1 MLAKVMSASVL
12 GVDGFTVAVEVD
24 LGLGL
29 PSFDIVGLPDT
40 AVRESRERVRSAIK
54 NSGYEF
60 PAHKITI
67 NLAPA
72 NVRKEGA
79 AYDLPIAVGI
89 LAAHGS
95 VRMDLL
101 ERTVIVGELALD
113 GQVRPVNGVLA
124 MAQAVV
130 EGGADFFVVPRENL
144 QEAAVVEGI
153 MPVPVWDIR
162 ETVSFLNGDWQPEP
176 VRVDW
181 EEAGQPVYPED
192 FRDVQG
198 HDHAKRALEIAAAGG
213 HNLLFIGPPGS
224 GKTMLARRL
233 PSILPPLTREEAMEL
248 SRVYSVAGML
258 PTGVSLLTQRP
269 FRSPHHTIS
278 AAGLIGGGRI
288 PRPGEVSL
296 AHYGVLYM
304 DEFPEFPREALEA
317 LRQPLEDGVVTIARA
332 ATTLTYPAKMMLVA
346 SQNPCPCGFLG
357 DAARP
362 CVCTPIQ
369 VHRYRSRISGP
380 LLDRIDLVVEVPR
393 LRHDELLGRKE
404 GESSAA
410 IRARVTAARSIQT
423 QRLAGMGLYCNAH
436 MGAKELKIYCA
447 LGEAERRLVAK
458 AMQTYNLSGRAYA
471 RLLRVA
477 RTIADLAGS
486 DRIELPHLAE
496 ALQYRYNERGL
507 PGAAGVR

>member
-12 GVDGFTVAVEVD
+12 GVEGFTVAVEVD

-213 HNLLFIGPPGS
+213 HNLL
-224 GKTMLARRL
+224 M
-233 PSILPPLTREEAMEL
+233 
-248 SRVYSVAGML
+248 
-258 PTGVSLLTQRP
+258 
-269 FRSPHHTIS
+269 
-278 AAGLIGGGRI
+278 
-288 PRPGEVSL
+288 
-296 AHYGVLYM
+296 LYM
-304 DEFPEFPREALEA
+304 VL
-317 LRQPLEDGVVTIARA
+317 
-332 ATTLTYPAKMMLVA
+332 
-346 SQNPCPCGFLG
+346 SFL
-357 DAARP
+357 
-362 CVCTPIQ
+362 
-369 VHRYRSRISGP
+369 
-380 LLDRIDLVVEVPR
+380 LLP
-393 LRHDELLGRKE
+393 
-404 GESSAA
+404 
-410 IRARVTAARSIQT
+410 
-423 QRLAGMGLYCNAH
+423 
-436 MGAKELKIYCA
+436 
-447 LGEAERRLVAK
+447 
-458 AMQTYNLSGRAYA
+458 
-471 RLLRVA
+471 
-477 RTIADLAGS
+477 
-486 DRIELPHLAE
+486 
-496 ALQYRYNERGL
+496 
-507 PGAAGVR
+507 